1 MVEVWTFG
9 DSFFSPYAA
18 LAAGGPNMLLF
29 GGPPNKD
36 PVDGVEI
43 PPKNGTFFF
52 SSFFVAS
59 SSLFYSLAVPAVNL
73 TLLLT
78 PKRLRPLVDGP
89 EV

>member
-1 MVEVWTFG
+1 
-9 DSFFSPYAA
+9 
-18 LAAGGPNMLLF
+18 MLVA
-29 GGPPNKD
+29 GPPNKA

-43 PPKNGTFFF
+43 PPKSGTFFF

-59 SSLFYSLAVPAVNL
+59 SSFFYSFAVPVVNF